1 MEKTVKIIPAQE
13 QHIEEVCDITIKA
26 WTPIREVAR
35 RELGDEL
42 FEVFF
47 ANWQET
53 KKADVILLMR
63 SGRGY
68 VAMLDDKIV
77 GFISYCV
84 IKDGKVGVI
93 CENAVTP
100 DCRGMGIAPQ
110 MYNFVIEKMRGEGVL
125 YAKVHT
131 GLDDGHAPARRAY
144 QKAGF
149 EKSLPSIDYFMKI

>member
-1 MEKTVKIIPAQE
+1 MEKSVKIVPAQE
-13 QHIEEVCDITIKA
+13 QHMEEVCDITIKA

-42 FEVFF
+42 FEAFF
-47 ANWQET
+47 ANWQEA
-53 KKADVILLMR
+53 KKADVTLLMT
-63 SGRGY
+63 SGRGF
-68 VAMLDDKIV
+68 VATLDDKVV
-77 GFISYCV
+77 GFISYRV

-100 DCRGMGIAPQ
+100 DCRGMGIAPK
-110 MYNFVIEKMRGEGVL
+110 MYNFVIEKMREEGVA

-149 EKSLPSIDYFMKI
+149 EKALPSIDYFMKI